1 MAQTTVA
8 QFAAELGLPT
18 ALLLDQL
25 KSAGVIKAALED
37 KLEESDKTA
46 LLDYLRKEHGAEQA
60 PKNKITLT
68 RKSNTEIK
76 KTDSSGRARTIQVEV
91 RKKRILERPED
102 AEMPPV
108 AQDLQQNSSVEEL
121 PEEIKLIE
129 PVIIEM
135 ATEEVEEPAVKMI
148 EVEEPV
154 ELKVET
160 LVEENI
166 TSKPTTLKKQV
177 LTPEQVT
184 IREQEAKR
192 HATLAA
198 MQADDVRKKQE
209 LTQRR
214 LDEEARKLA
223 EVEAA
228 KVKAAKLT
236 EGTLHKPAAKE
247 GAAAKPA
254 AAKDAK
260 KVKGNNK
267 EWTDAENK
275 KRGLKTRGAVTTGS
289 NWRSPKGKNR
299 SHHDDDTEHAFTV
312 PTEAIVYE
320 VLVPETISVADLA
333 HKMAVKSGEVIKK
346 LMGMGMMVTINQVLD
361 QETAIILVE
370 EMGHKASA
378 AAPNDPEVF
387 LEEAEHAQAVMETR
401 PPVVTVMGHVD
412 HGKTSLLDYI
422 RRSRVASGEA
432 GGITQHIGA
441 YHVETPRGMVTF
453 LDTPGHEAFTAMRA
467 RGAKATDVVILVVS
481 ADDGVMP
488 QTIEAIHHAK
498 AAGVPLVVAI
508 NKIDKPD
515 AAPERVKMEL
525 VAQEVVPEDFGG
537 EVMFR
542 EVSAK
547 TGKGIDEL
555 LEAVLLQAEILE
567 LQAPKNTPAK
577 GLVIE
582 GRLDKGRG
590 PVTTVLVQ
598 SGTLKRGDMILA
610 GSTFGKVRAML
621 DESGNDIKE
630 AGPSIPVEILGLSDV
645 PSAGEEVIV
654 LNDERKAREIA
665 NFRAGKFRDTKLAKQ
680 QAAKLENMF
689 DQMAEGEVQTLNL
702 IIKSDVQGSYEALAT
717 SLQKLST
724 AEVKVHIIH
733 TGVGAISESDVN
745 LSAASGAVLIGFNVR
760 ADTGSRK
767 LIDNLG
773 VDVRYYNII
782 YEAVD
787 EVKAALG
794 GMLKPEQKESMI
806 GTVEIREVFRISKV
820 GSIAGCYVQDGMI
833 KRNSRVRVLRANVII
848 HTGELDSLKRFKDDV
863 KEVKNNFECGLSLKN
878 YNDIEVGDIL
888 EVYEMV
894 EVARTL

>member
-8 QFAAELGLPT
+8 QFAAELGLPA

-25 KSAGVIKAALED
+25 KSAGVSKSAVED
-37 KLEESDKTA
+37 KLEEADKSA
-46 LLDYLRKEHGAEQA
+46 LLEYLRKEHGAAQV

-76 KTDSSGRARTIQVEV
+76 KTDSMGKARTIQVEV
-91 RKKRILERPED
+91 RKKRVLVRNEEAEAEEAQVAAVEKVLEVPLPVEAPVVETPPAEVIAPILET
-102 AEMPPV
+102 V
-108 AQDLQQNSSVEEL
+108 VTVVEEAPAA
-121 PEEIKLIE
+121 PEL
-129 PVIIEM
+129 V
-135 ATEEVEEPAVKMI
+135 EVEK
-148 EVEEPV
+148 
-154 ELKVET
+154 K
-160 LVEENI
+160 
-166 TSKPTTLKKQV
+166 STTLKKQV
-177 LTPEQVT
+177 LTPEQIT

-192 HATLAA
+192 HATLAQ
-198 MQADDVRKKQE
+198 MQAEDVRKKQE
-209 LTQRR
+209 LVQRR
-214 LDEEARKLA
+214 LDEDSRKLA
-223 EVEAA
+223 EAEAVKA
-228 KVKAAKLT
+228 KAAKLS
-236 EGTLHKPAAKE
+236 EGTLHKPVAKE
-247 GAAAKPA
+247 GAPKP

-260 KVKGNNK
+260 KGKGTNTDWNDK
-267 EWTDAENK
+267 ESK
-275 KRGLKTRGAVTTGS
+275 KRGLKTRGDVTAGQG
-289 NWRSPKGKNR
+289 WRSPKSKHK
-299 SHHDDDTEHAFTV
+299 SHRDDDQEHSFNA
-312 PTEAIVYE
+312 PTEPVVHDI
-320 VLVPETISVADLA
+320 LVPETITVAELA
-333 HKMAVKSGEVIKK
+333 HKMAVKAAEVIKV

-370 EMGHKASA
+370 EMGHTAKA
-378 AAPNDPEVF
+378 AAPNDPDVF
-387 LEEAEHAQAVMETR
+387 LEEAEHAEAILESR

-422 RRSRVASGEA
+422 RASRVASGEA

-498 AAGVPLVVAI
+498 AAGVPIVVAI
-508 NKIDKPD
+508 NKIDKPG
-515 AAPERVKMEL
+515 AEPERVKMEL
-525 VAQEVVPEDFGG
+525 VTQEVVPEDFGG

-567 LQAPKNTPAK
+567 LKAPKNTPAK

-590 PVTTVLVQ
+590 SVSTILVQ
-598 SGTLKRGDMILA
+598 SGILRRGDMILA
-610 GSTFGKVRAML
+610 GSTFGRVRAML
-621 DESGNDIKE
+621 DEAGNDIKE

-665 NFRAGKFRDTKLAKQ
+665 NFRAGKFRDVKLAKQ

-689 DQMAEGEVQTLNL
+689 NQMEEGQVQTLNL

-724 AEVKVHIIH
+724 SEVKVNIIH

-745 LSAASGAVLIGFNVR
+745 LASASNAVLIGFNVR
-760 ADTGSRK
+760 ADAGSRK
-767 LIDNLG
+767 LIESLG

-787 EVKAALG
+787 EVKSALG
-794 GMLKPEQKESMI
+794 GMLAPEQRESMI
-806 GTVEIREVFRISKV
+806 GTVEIREVFKISKV
-820 GSIAGCYVQDGMI
+820 GSIAGCYVTDGMV
-833 KRNSRVRVLRANVII
+833 KRNSKVRVLRDNVII

-878 YNDIEVGDIL
+878 FNDIEVGDML
-888 EVYEMV
+888 EIYEVV

>member
-8 QFAAELGLPT
+8 QFAAELRLPT
-18 ALLLDQL
+18 ALLLEQL
-25 KSAGVIKAALED
+25 KGAGVVKSAVED
-37 KLEESDKTA
+37 KLEEADKAA
-46 LLDYLRKEHGAEQA
+46 LLEFLRKEHGADQA
-60 PKNKITLT
+60 PKSKITLT
-68 RKSNTEIK
+68 RKSNSEIK
-76 KTDSSGRARTIQVEV
+76 KTDSMGKARTIQVEV
-91 RKKRILERPED
+91 RKKRVLERNDSENETPTIEPLQEVAPE
-102 AEMPPV
+102 PV
-108 AQDLQQNSSVEEL
+108 AEIFVEETTESTVEVISELTAEL
-121 PEEIKLIE
+121 PVQEASI
-129 PVIIEM
+129 
-135 ATEEVEEPAVKMI
+135 TPAV
-148 EVEEPV
+148 EAVAEE
-154 ELKVET
+154 K
-160 LVEENI
+160 
-166 TSKPTTLKKQV
+166 STTLRKQV
-177 LTPEQVT
+177 LTPEQ
-184 IREQEAKR
+184 IAMREQEAKR
-192 HATLAA
+192 HATLAQ

-209 LTQRR
+209 LLLRR
-214 LDEEARKLA
+214 ADEEAKKLA
-223 EVEAA
+223 DAEAA
-228 KVKAAKLT
+228 KVKAAKLS

-247 GAAAKPA
+247 GAVAKPVT
-254 AAKDAK
+254 KDAK
-260 KVKGNNK
+260 KGKNNNK
-267 EWTDAENK
+267 DWTDAENK
-275 KRGLKTRGAVTTGS
+275 KRGLKTRGAVTTSS

-299 SHHDDDTEHAFTV
+299 HHSDEDAEHAFNA
-312 PTEAIVYE
+312 PTEAIIYE
-320 VLVPETISVADLA
+320 VLVPETITVAELA
-333 HKMAVKSGEVIKK
+333 HKMSIKAAEVIKV

-370 EMGHKASA
+370 EMGHKAA
-378 AAPNDPEVF
+378 AAAANDPETF
-387 LEEAEHAQAVMETR
+387 LEEAEHAEAVLETR

-422 RRSRVASGEA
+422 RTSRVASGEA

-498 AAGVPLVVAI
+498 AAGVPMVVAI

-567 LQAPKNTPAK
+567 LKAPKNTPAK

-590 PVTTVLVQ
+590 SVSTILIQ
-598 SGTLKRGDMILA
+598 SGILRRGDMILA
-610 GSTFGKVRAML
+610 GTTFGRVRAML

-665 NFRAGKFRDTKLAKQ
+665 NFRAGKFRDVKLAKQ

-689 DQMAEGEVQTLNL
+689 NQMEDGEVQTLNL

-724 AEVKVHIIH
+724 AEVKVNIIH

-745 LSAASGAVLIGFNVR
+745 LASASSAVLIGFSVR
-760 ADTGSRK
+760 ADAGSRK

-794 GMLKPEQKESMI
+794 GMLKPEQRESMI

-820 GSIAGCYVQDGMI
+820 GAIAGCYVQDGMI
-833 KRNSRVRVLRANVII
+833 KRNSKVRVLRDNVII
-848 HTGELDSLKRFKDDV
+848 YTGELDSLKRFKDDV

-878 YNDIEVGDIL
+878 YNDIEIGDIL
-888 EVYEMV
+888 EVYEMI
-894 EVARTL
+894 EIARTL

>member
-1 MAQTTVA
+1 MAQTTVE
-8 QFAAELGLPT
+8 QFAGELKLPT
-18 ALLLDQL
+18 ALLLEQL
-25 KSAGVIKAALED
+25 KSAGVNKSVAED
-37 KLEESDKTA
+37 QLSEADKTA
-46 LLDYLRKEHGAEQA
+46 LLDHLRKEHGTLA

-68 RKSNTEIK
+68 RKSSSEIK
-76 KTDSSGRARTIQVEV
+76 KTDNTGKARTIQVEV
-91 RKKRILERPED
+91 RKKRVIEQPVDSLAVEDIEPHVESDVQVEVLVEHPEVIEP
-102 AEMPPV
+102 AEAPIIAEVIDEP
-108 AQDLQQNSSVEEL
+108 
-121 PEEIKLIE
+121 IE
-129 PVIIEM
+129 PVAIVEPEAIESPVL
-135 ATEEVEEPAVKMI
+135 AEPAIAK
-148 EVEEPV
+148 
-154 ELKVET
+154 
-160 LVEENI
+160 
-166 TSKPTTLKKQV
+166 
-177 LTPEQVT
+177 T
-184 IREQEAKR
+184 INRKDLLGAGEIALREQEAKR
-192 HATLAA
+192 HSTLAA
-198 MQADDVRKKQE
+198 MQAEDRRKKQE
-209 LTQRR
+209 LAQRR
-214 LDEEARKLA
+214 LDEETKKLA
-223 EVEAA
+223 DAELA
-228 KVKAAKLT
+228 KAKAAKLS
-236 EGTLHKPAAKE
+236 EGTLHKPVAKE
-247 GAAAKPA
+247 GAAKPA
-254 AAKDAK
+254 AAKEAK
-260 KVKGNNK
+260 KGKGNNK

-275 KRGLKTRGAVTTGS
+275 KRGLKTRGDVTAGKPG
-289 NWRSPKGKNR
+289 WRAPKGGKHR
-299 SHHDDDTEHAFTV
+299 HQSDDDAQHAFNA

-320 VLVPETISVADLA
+320 VLVPETITVAELA
-333 HKMAVKSGEVIKK
+333 HKMAVKSGEVIKT

-361 QETAIILVE
+361 QETAIIIVE

-378 AAPNDPEVF
+378 AAPNDPDTFV
-387 LEEAEHAQAVMETR
+387 EEAEHAAAIMEAR

-508 NKIDKPD
+508 NKIDKPG
-515 AAPERVKMEL
+515 AEPERVKMEL
-525 VAQEVVPEDFGG
+525 VAQEVVPEEFGG

-547 TGKGIDEL
+547 TGQGIDEL
-555 LEAVLLQAEILE
+555 LEAVLLQAEVLE

-590 PVTTVLVQ
+590 SVATILVT

-610 GSTFGKVRAML
+610 GTTFGKVRAML
-621 DESGNDIKE
+621 DESGKDIQE
-630 AGPSIPVEILGLSDV
+630 AGPSMPVEIQGLSDV
-645 PSAGEEVIV
+645 PSAGEEMIV

-665 NFRAGKFRDTKLAKQ
+665 NFRQGKFRDVKLAKQ

-689 DQMAEGEVQTLNL
+689 DQMGEGVAQTLGL

-724 AEVKVHIIH
+724 SEVKVNVIH

-745 LSAASGAVLIGFNVR
+745 LAAASKGVLIGFNVR
-760 ADTGSRK
+760 ADSGARK
-767 LIDNLG
+767 LIETLG

-787 EVKAALG
+787 EIKAALG
-794 GMLKPEQKESMI
+794 GMLAPEQKESMI

-820 GSIAGCYVQDGMI
+820 GAIAGCYVQDGMI

-878 YNDIEVGDIL
+878 FNDIEVGDIL
-888 EVYEMV
+888 EVYEII